1 MHKTHIDRMAQDQ
14 ARVDE
19 FVKTMD
25 DVAETLNQD
34 VVDDPEDLFVPMAE
48 LADLWPTVRSRLVK

>member
-1 MHKTHIDRMAQDQ
+1 MAQDQ